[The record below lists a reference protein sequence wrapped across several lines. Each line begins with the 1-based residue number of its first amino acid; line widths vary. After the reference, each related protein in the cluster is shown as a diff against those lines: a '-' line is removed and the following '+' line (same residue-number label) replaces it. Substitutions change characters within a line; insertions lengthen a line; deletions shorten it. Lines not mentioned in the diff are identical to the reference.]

1 MFSIS
6 TITQKGKNLL
16 KVARTST
23 NLLHTPK
30 NAQTLPSKK
39 WGQAYMMLAVSIEL
53 LNSRFHALPSKILK
67 GTPSNPC
74 EQAIRLQELCLF
86 LQNH

>member
-1 MFSIS
+1 
-6 TITQKGKNLL
+6 
-16 KVARTST
+16 
-23 NLLHTPK
+23 
-30 NAQTLPSKK
+30 
-39 WGQAYMMLAVSIEL
+39 MMLAASIEL